1 MTNLDFLLKN
11 PDFLLKSPDLIKQ
24 HERPEISA
32 RQYFETYLP
41 QLSAGELKPLE
52 CTLQA
57 GELIY
62 IPQGWWHAVLN
73 LGPTIAYTETYVGAA
88 DGSANG
94 AAAQVIGELM
104 KRAPMTWNYDGS
116 TAST

>member
-1 MTNLDFLLKN
+1 
-11 PDFLLKSPDLIKQ
+11 
-24 HERPEISA
+24 
-32 RQYFETYLP
+32 LP
-41 QLSAGELKPLE
+41 AIGADDPKPLE

-73 LGPTIAYTETYVGAA
+73 LSPTIAYTETYVSAT
-88 DGSANG
+88 DDSANG

-104 KRAPMTWNYDGS
+104 KRPAVSFSQGS
-116 TAST
+116 CKWFVYGSILTGCF